1 MAIGSSPNELRTRR
15 RWGVVSGWIALLALA
30 VALLVVFRAR
40 LDKAHVALI
49 LLLVVLG
56 ASASAGR
63 TGGLLVAALAF
74 LAFDFF
80 LLPPYYTFTIA
91 NPLDWLVLLAFLV
104 TSVVAA
110 SLLHR
115 LQRAAGAAQR
125 RSEEVAQLASLGAEA
140 LNAARAES
148 AVAAVGEVIRRT
160 LAVERAETRPAN
172 SETSAPQQEMVATL
186 ADGVRRL
193 LPTDANLESL
203 EWMGNTP
210 LTSLL
215 LPLRVR
221 DRVVGTLEL
230 TDTRGVVLDA
240 AARRFLDALAYYAA
254 LAAERTRLERETMV
268 VEQLREADKVKNAL
282 LASVSH
288 DLRTPLTSIT
298 AFANELATL
307 GDERAEV
314 IAQEAARLN
323 HMVTDLL
330 DLSRL
335 ASGSFTPVVEV
346 GAIDDLVS
354 GAVQQVEGAL
364 GADRLDVQLGADSPF
379 LTGRFDLTHGVR
391 ILVNLIDNAAKY
403 SPPDSKI
410 EVSVERV
417 GSWIA
422 IHVADRG
429 PGIPDAE
436 VQRIFAPFYRP
447 PGSSPDS
454 HGAGLGLAIARGL
467 AEAQGGSVTY
477 AARPGGGSVFT
488 LRLPAVDITGVTG
501 V

>member
-1 MAIGSSPNELRTRR
+1 MAIASSPNERGTARS
-15 RWGVVSGWIALLALA
+15 GAIAGWIALLAGT
-30 VALLVVFRAR
+30 VALLVAFRAQ
-40 LDKAHVALI
+40 LDKSHVALI

-56 ASASAGR
+56 ASASGGR
-63 TGGLLVAALAF
+63 TLGLLVAALAF
-74 LAFDFF
+74 LSFDFF
-80 LLPPYYTFTIA
+80 LLPPYYTFIIA
-91 NPLDWLVLLAFLV
+91 NPLDWLVAFVFLV

-115 LQRAAGAAQR
+115 LQREARAARR
-125 RSEEVAQLASLGAEA
+125 RSAEVSQLAALGAEA

-148 AVAAVGEVIRRT
+148 AVAAVGEVIRRA
-160 LAVERAETRPAN
+160 LGVDRAETRPADAD
-172 SETSAPQQEMVATL
+172 SPLPQHEVVATL

-193 LPTDANLESL
+193 IPTDSNLESL
-203 EWMGNTP
+203 DWMDTTP
-210 LTSLL
+210 ITGLL

-221 DRVVGTLEL
+221 DRIVGALEL
-230 TDTRGVVLDA
+230 TDTRGVVLDG

-254 LAAERTRLERETMV
+254 LAAERSRLEREALV

-307 GDERAEV
+307 GDERAEM

-335 ASGSFTPVVEV
+335 ASGSFSPVVEV
-346 GAIDDLVS
+346 GAIDDLIS

-364 GADRLDVQLGADSPF
+364 GADRLDVRLGAESPF
-379 LTGRFDLTHGVR
+379 LTGRFDLTHGIR

-403 SPPDSKI
+403 SPPNSKI
-410 EVSVERV
+410 EVSVDRD
-417 GSWIA
+417 GSWIG

-429 PGIPDAE
+429 PGIPEGE

-488 LRLPAVDITGVTG
+488 LRLPAVDITAS
-501 V
+501 

>member
-1 MAIGSSPNELRTRR
+1 
-15 RWGVVSGWIALLALA
+15 
-30 VALLVVFRAR
+30 
-40 LDKAHVALI
+40 
-49 LLLVVLG
+49 
-56 ASASAGR
+56 
-63 TGGLLVAALAF
+63 
-74 LAFDFF
+74 
-80 LLPPYYTFTIA
+80 
-91 NPLDWLVLLAFLV
+91 
-104 TSVVAA
+104 
-110 SLLHR
+110 
-115 LQRAAGAAQR
+115 
-125 RSEEVAQLASLGAEA
+125 
-140 LNAARAES
+140 
-148 AVAAVGEVIRRT
+148 VIRRT
-160 LAVERAETRPAN
+160 LAVERAETRPAD

-379 LTGRFDLTHGVR
+379 LTGRFDLTHGIR

-477 AARPGGGSVFT
+477 ATRPSGGSVFT